1 VNLLGSFAYCRRCT
15 TRSRSSFRFAFRLLP
30 PDREA
35 GMHALYAFLRETDDL
50 SDDAAPRLTLPRWRA
65 QLDDALRGCYTH
77 RCHAALHDTVTR
89 FGIPPEYLHEVITG
103 VEGDLQPV
111 KIKTFDELKT
121 YCYRVASVVGLACVS
136 IWGLKPGTDAATA
149 ERLAVEA
156 GYAFQLTNI
165 LRDLAEDHRRGRVY
179 LPAEELARFGVDPDS
194 WNDPNQTTALQKLLE
209 FQIER
214 ARAYYQSSAGLAE
227 LLSPEGAAIFRF
239 MSVAYSQLLERIA
252 EAGPD
257 VLKRRVRLSRVQKLK
272 LATGAW
278 ANRWRA

>member
-1 VNLLGSFAYCRRCT
+1 MNLPGSFAYCRRCT
-15 TRSRSSFRFAFRLLP
+15 ARSRSSFRFAFRLLP
-30 PDREA
+30 PAQCA

-50 SDDAAPRLTLPRWRA
+50 SDDPTPRQSLPLWRE
-65 QLDDALRGCYTH
+65 QLSEALRGHYTH
-77 RCHAALHDTVTR
+77 RCHAALHDTVAR

-103 VEGDLQPV
+103 VEGDMQPV
-111 KIKTFDELKT
+111 KIRTFGELQT
-121 YCYRVASVVGLACVS
+121 YCYRVAGVVGLACVR
-136 IWGLKPGTDAATA
+136 IWGLKPGVDPATA
-149 ERLAVEA
+149 ESLSVDA

-165 LRDLAEDHRRGRVY
+165 MRDLAEDHRRGRVY
-179 LPAEELARFGVDPDS
+179 LPAAELARFAVDPDC
-194 WNDPNQTTALQKLLE
+194 WNDPSRAAALRNLLE

-214 ARAYYQSSAGLAE
+214 ARSYYQSSAGLAE

-252 EAGPD
+252 DVGPD
-257 VLKRRVRLSRVQKLK
+257 VLKRRVRLGRVQKLK